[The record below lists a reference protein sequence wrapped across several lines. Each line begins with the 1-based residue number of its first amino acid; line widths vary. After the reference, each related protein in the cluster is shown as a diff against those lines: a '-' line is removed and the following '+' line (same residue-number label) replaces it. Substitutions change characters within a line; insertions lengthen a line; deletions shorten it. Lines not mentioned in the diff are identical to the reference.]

1 MDESPLSYRS
11 AAAMLD
17 SMSPDPIP
25 SLAPDEFAP
34 ETAYLNTASMGLPPA
49 RTRAVLTADI
59 AEWAAGRANPVAYDV
74 PVGASRAAFA
84 RLVGAPAEQVA
95 IGSQVSS
102 LVGLVAAALPA
113 GAEVL
118 LGQGDFTS
126 LTQPFHGRGD
136 LAVRTVPLE
145 QLAASVG
152 PATALVAVSAVQ
164 SADGRVADI
173 AGLRAATSA
182 HGARL
187 LVDGTQAIGWLP
199 IRADQVDYLVCGAYK
214 WLLAPRGTAFL
225 VVSPEAA
232 ATLQP
237 VAAGW
242 YAGEDPWA
250 ECYDT
255 VRLATSARRFDV
267 APAWHAFAGTAPSL
281 ALIEELTPARI
292 GAHNLALAE
301 RFRAGLAGLGHRP
314 VPGESAIVSTPGLG
328 TAAAEL
334 ARAGVVMSN
343 RAGNLRA
350 AFHLYT
356 TSADVDRALDV
367 LSGFPGLSGLPSAAA
382 EW

>member
-1 MDESPLSYRS
+1 MHKSPLSYRS
-11 AAAMLD
+11 AAVMLD
-17 SMSPDPIP
+17 SMTSDQIP

-49 RTRAVLTADI
+49 RTRAALAADI
-59 AEWAAGRANPVAYDV
+59 AQWAAGRANPVGYDV
-74 PVGASRAAFA
+74 AVGASRACFA
-84 RLVGAPAEQVA
+84 RLVGTQPEQVA
-95 IGSQVSS
+95 IGAQVSP

-118 LGQGDFTS
+118 LGRGDFTS

-136 LAVRTVPLE
+136 LMVRTVPLE
-145 QLAASVG
+145 ELAASVG

-164 SADGRVADI
+164 SADGRVADLG
-173 AGLRAATSA
+173 ALRTATAA

-187 LVDGTQAIGWLP
+187 LVDATQALGWLP
-199 IRADQVDYLVCGAYK
+199 VRADQVDYLVCSAYK
-214 WLLAPRGTAFL
+214 WLLAPRGSAFL
-225 VVSPEAA
+225 AVSPEAA
-232 ATLQP
+232 ATLRP
-237 VAAGW
+237 IAPGW

-255 VRLATSARRFDV
+255 VRLADSARRFDV
-267 APAWHAFAGTAPSL
+267 SPAWHAFAGTAPSL

-301 RFRAGLAGLGHRP
+301 RFRAGLAELGHRP
-314 VPGESAIVSTPGLG
+314 VPGESAVVSTPGLG
-328 TAAAEL
+328 TAAPEL

-356 TSADVDRALDV
+356 TSAHVDRALDV
-367 LSGFPGLSGLPSAAA
+367 LSDL
-382 EW
+382 

>member
-1 MDESPLSYRS
+1 MDKSPLSYRS
-11 AAAMLD
+11 AAVMLD
-17 SMSPDPIP
+17 SMNPDLIP
-25 SLAPDEFAP
+25 SLAPDEFEP
-34 ETAYLNTASMGLPPA
+34 ETAYLNTASMGLPPV
-49 RTRAVLTADI
+49 RTRAALAADI
-59 AEWAAGRANPVAYDV
+59 AEWAAGRANPVGYDV
-74 PVGASRAAFA
+74 AVRASRASFA
-84 RLVGAPAEQVA
+84 RLVGAQPEQVA
-95 IGSQVSS
+95 IGAQVSP
-102 LVGLVAAALPA
+102 LVGLIAAALPA

-126 LTQPFHGRGD
+126 LTQPFHGRDD

-164 SADGRVADI
+164 SADGRVADLT
-173 AGLRAATSA
+173 ALRTATAA

-187 LVDGTQAIGWLP
+187 LVDATQAVGWLP
-199 IRADQVDYLVCGAYK
+199 IRADQADYLVCGAYK
-214 WLLAPRGTAFL
+214 WLLAPRGSAFL
-225 VVSPEAA
+225 AVSAEAA
-232 ATLQP
+232 ETLRP
-237 VAAGW
+237 IAPGW

-255 VRLATSARRFDV
+255 VRLAASARRFDV
-267 APAWHAFAGTAPSL
+267 APVWPAFVGTAPSL

-292 GAHNLALAE
+292 GTHNLALAE
-301 RFRAGLAGLGHRP
+301 RFRAGLAKLGHRP

-328 TAAAEL
+328 TAAAGL

-356 TSADVDRALDV
+356 TSAQVDRALDV
-367 LSGFPGLSGLPSAAA
+367 LSELPSP
-382 EW
+382 EPEL